1 MKAQLL
7 TISESS
13 TTKSLPVWPL
23 PAVNKQSPVVLVHD
37 YQDPG
42 VELAYEQLY
51 DPDGPMVRAVAHGD
65 EPYFVPSFTPVFAV
79 HDGSIVYAGKHAS
92 GYTIILQ
99 HGNGW
104 MTYYGRLEHM
114 LALETDRKR
123 VGAAARVKAGSVIG
137 YAGSSKPG
145 PLRALRFEL
154 WRLDDDCGYL
164 AIDPIRFMRRWAVIP
179 WTDHRLR
186 VATAPAEHAA

>member
-1 MKAQLL
+1 MRNQSAHR
-7 TISESS
+7 S
-13 TTKSLPVWPL
+13 TDSTRTPAVWPL
-23 PAVNKQSPVVLVHD
+23 PSLDGKRPAVLVGDLH
-37 YQDPG
+37 DPG
-42 VELAYEQLY
+42 VALAYEEAY
-51 DPDGPMVRAVAHGD
+51 AADGAMVRSLPHAPPDAF
-65 EPYFVPSFTPVFAV
+65 YLPSFTPVFAV
-79 HDGSIVYAGKHAS
+79 HDGTIVYAGKHAS

-137 YAGSSKPG
+137 YAGTSKPG

-154 WRLDDDCGYL
+154 WRLDDDFGYL
-164 AIDPIRFMRRWAVIP
+164 AIDPIRFMRRWSVIP
-179 WTDHRLR
+179 WTEQRR
-186 VATAPAEHAA
+186 CAVTSTAEHAA